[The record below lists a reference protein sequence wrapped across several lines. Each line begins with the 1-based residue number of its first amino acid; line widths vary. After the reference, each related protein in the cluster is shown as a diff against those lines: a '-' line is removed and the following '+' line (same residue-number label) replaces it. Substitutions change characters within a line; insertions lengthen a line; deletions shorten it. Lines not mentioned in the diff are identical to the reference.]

1 MPVRSR
7 QSRLPVP
14 VGPWSSIPDSVR
26 RTRAPWP
33 RPPMWRRS
41 KGNCADCWCCFCPS
55 AWVSLHTTSRGLRR
69 RTTSPQFLRCNS
81 CAFGEG
87 LELGPHDAGM
97 YALCKRRLGEA
108 AIGAAHDILL
118 TDDLG
123 KPDNAL
129 RHQFRMF
136 DNVGGVADDAGNQH
150 LAGRELDRSP
160 DHPFVLM
167 ARIGGLEL
175 IGAHVHL
182 QHEIDDVLHGHVE
195 GMRAVPA
202 TPADVI
208 ARAFRREAPE
218 RGVGGG

>member
-1 MPVRSR
+1 MPVRQRGSR
-7 QSRLPVP
+7 SPVP
-14 VGPWSSIPDSVR
+14 VGTWNSIPDFVR
-26 RTRAPWP
+26 RTRAPRP

-41 KGNCADCWCCFCPS
+41 RGNGADYWFRFCPC
-55 AWVSLHTTSRGLRR
+55 AWVSLHTTSRELRR
-69 RTTSPQFLRCNS
+69 RTTSPEFPRRNS

-97 YALCKRRLGEA
+97 HALRKRRLGKA

-123 KPDNAL
+123 KPDDAL
-129 RHQFRMF
+129 GHQFRMF
-136 DNVGGVADDAGNQH
+136 DNIGGVADDAGNQH

-182 QHEIDDVLHGHVE
+182 QHEIDDVL
-195 GMRAVPA
+195 
-202 TPADVI
+202 
-208 ARAFRREAPE
+208 
-218 RGVGGG
+218 